1 MKQRFTKRTRLVSA
15 LLTLAM
21 VFTFL
26 PFSALAAEGVT
37 DDSTIELSEH
47 NFPDEAFREYLKQF
61 DIKKDNKLV
70 PAERKAVKK
79 IDVHGKSIGRLNGIE
94 FFPNLETLY
103 CYNNTLTS
111 LDVSKN
117 EKLADLWCSQNNLTS
132 LDVSKNPELKELW
145 CSDNN
150 LTSLDVSKNIQ

>member
-1 MKQRFTKRTRLVSA
+1 
-15 LLTLAM
+15 M

-26 PFSALAAEGVT
+26 PFSAFAAAETYVPRC
-37 DDSTIELSEH
+37 
-47 NFPDEAFREYLKQF
+47 NFPDEAFREYLEQF
-61 DIKKDNKLV
+61 DTDNDTFLSTT
-70 PAERKAVKK
+70 EREAVAK
-79 IDVHGKSIGRLNGIE
+79 IDVHTKSIDSLKGIE

-103 CYNNTLTS
+103 CYNNKLTS

-145 CSDNN
+145 CADNN
-150 LTSLDVSKNIQ
+150 LTSLDVSKI